1 MQCFVNI
8 QGVVEEILMEDRIMW
23 KIICGMLMMVVFLTA
38 CSGSDMSGHQEAEEG
53 NIENIQENPEDDSK
67 PPIVEVDKEIGPILS
82 EQIDSTKKGIEM
94 PDTLYPSQV
103 VQGDDGDC
111 YYPRIIGEGD
121 DKRIIFYKN
130 NGKKVCETKMIKKLA
145 KKEYH
150 IGEFVKYGDYFF
162 VGLWT
167 HQESKRVLATIT
179 VKGGEWNILERD
191 TDMIFENVIFYGDNI
206 YDCYAGDVFVYDL
219 SGKKIR
225 EMEIEETTLERIAK
239 VQCIVDNKIYYYYTE
254 REDVGETEIKRCDL
268 DGSNKEILLKYR
280 RETPDLDR
288 GMQIDDNY
296 IYIIASLGGE
306 RSFSRIPLYGGKI
319 ERISK
324 TLNYKLSEDGIYYI
338 GSEKQKHYIYQID
351 KELRTKAKA
360 VVKITTSDFWYVN
373 GYLMVEKRNTKE
385 EEILGKLVEYD
396 ERMRDYYSRDY
407 YWATALGDNVKRIPG
422 SGLKQKDLDLY
433 EIVKDYD

>member
-1 MQCFVNI
+1 
-8 QGVVEEILMEDRIMW
+8 MW
-23 KIICGMLMMVVFLTA
+23 RIICGMLMMVVLLTA
-38 CSGSDMSGHQEAEEG
+38 CGGSDMSGNQEAEER
-53 NIENIQENPEDDSK
+53 NIVNIQENPKDDSE
-67 PPIVEVDKEIGPILS
+67 PPIVEVDREVGPIVS
-82 EQIDSTKKGIEM
+82 EQVDITQKGIEM

-103 VQGDDGDC
+103 VLGDDGDC
-111 YYPRIIGEGD
+111 YYLRIIEEGD

-130 NGKKVCETKMIKKLA
+130 NEEKVCETNMIKKLA

-150 IGEFVKYGDYFF
+150 IGGFVKYGDYFF

-191 TDMIFENVIFYGDNI
+191 TDMIFQNAIFYGDNI
-206 YDCYAGDVFVYDL
+206 YDCYAGEVFVYDL

-225 EMEIEETTLERIAK
+225 EMEIEETTLEKIAK

-268 DGSNKEILLKYR
+268 DGSNKEVLLKYM
-280 RETPDLDR
+280 RETADLDK

-306 RSFSRIPLYGGKI
+306 RFFSRIPLYGGKI

-324 TLNYKLSEDGIYYI
+324 TLNFKLSKDSIYYI
-338 GSEKQKHYIYQID
+338 GNEKQKHYIYQID
-351 KELRTKAKA
+351 KELKTKAKE
-360 VVKITTSDFWYVN
+360 VVKITASHFWYTN
-373 GYLMVEKRNTKE
+373 GYLMVEKSNAKE
-385 EEILGKLVEYD
+385 EHILGTVQEYD
-396 ERMRDYYSRDY
+396 EIMRDYYSRDY
-407 YWATALGDNVKRIPG
+407 FWTTTSGDIVKRIPG
-422 SGLKQKDLDLY
+422 SGIKQEDLDLY
-433 EIVKDYD
+433 ERVKDWD